1 MINQSFIQ
9 PCLEDLSQH
18 KMDRASQWTGQVSAL
33 EYIKTQF
40 ESDPSRFRAGYVHQS
55 LFILEN
61 ETHGIFAS
69 VPRTFIYQHFATIM
83 GDDVHPLPPVCISS
97 SKSPSA
103 NACDSEVINY
113 TLRALHTCTLFLL

>member
-1 MINQSFIQ
+1 MY
-9 PCLEDLSQH
+9 
-18 KMDRASQWTGQVSAL
+18 RAYQWTGQVSAL

-69 VPRTFIYQHFATIM
+69 VPSTFIYQHFATIM
-83 GDDVHPLPPVCISS
+83 GDDVHPLPPRKCMRLRSNKLYLERTPYMYSV
-97 SKSPSA
+97 SPLD
-103 NACDSEVINY
+103 N
-113 TLRALHTCTLFLL
+113 T